1 MKLSRLKALLRREHW
16 VLASVLIVVAL
27 ILARAW
33 FVQVEQAD
41 FLQQQAQVRQVRLL
55 ELPASRGVIYDRHG
69 QVLALS
75 TPVADVWL
83 DPKQACPQIDALRPA
98 VEVLQRNWMALR
110 KRVLGRC
117 DSRFMYLQRQVI
129 PDVAQRIQAMK
140 IPGLYVTPTYK
151 RYYPQAEVAAHL
163 LGFTNIDDVGQAGL
177 EKVFDHW
184 LRGTPGQIRVIKDL
198 RGQVVDFYDT
208 VRPLKPGQDM
218 VLALDERIQY
228 FTYRALKR
236 AMIQHQARAAAAIVL
251 DARTGEILALA
262 SQPGYNPND
271 RSQIVPQRTRNHAV
285 SDLIEPGSTIKP
297 FVMAKALDV
306 GVVAA
311 DEQIDTSPGVLKVGA
326 HLVRDDTNKG
336 VLTLA
341 EIIKRSS
348 NVGISKIAL
357 RMQPQQMW
365 SLFHQLGLGRDSGLF
380 MHGEAMGQLRTA
392 DTWTAVDQA
401 WAAFGYGVQVNLLQ
415 LARAYVALANDG
427 ALLPLSLFKL
437 DHAPKAEVQV
447 LSAEAA
453 RSVRRM
459 MEAVTQKGGTAPD
472 AHVPGFSVAGKTGTV
487 HKSGGRGYTLD
498 RYRSL
503 FVGIIPADQPDMV
516 MVIMVDEPSRGIYY
530 GGKVAA
536 PIFSEVM
543 RQAVRLRNLVPD
555 RSE

>member
-27 ILARAW
+27 VLARAW

-311 DEQIDTSPGVLKVGA
+311 DEQIDTSPGVLKVGDR
-326 HLVRDDTNKG
+326 LVRDDTDKG
-336 VLTLA
+336 VLTLTG
-341 EIIKRSS
+341 IIKRSS

-365 SLFHQLGLGRDSGLF
+365 SLFHQLGL
-380 MHGEAMGQLRTA
+380 
-392 DTWTAVDQA
+392 
-401 WAAFGYGVQVNLLQ
+401 
-415 LARAYVALANDG
+415 
-427 ALLPLSLFKL
+427 
-437 DHAPKAEVQV
+437 
-447 LSAEAA
+447 
-453 RSVRRM
+453 
-459 MEAVTQKGGTAPD
+459 
-472 AHVPGFSVAGKTGTV
+472 
-487 HKSGGRGYTLD
+487 
-498 RYRSL
+498 
-503 FVGIIPADQPDMV
+503 
-516 MVIMVDEPSRGIYY
+516 
-530 GGKVAA
+530 
-536 PIFSEVM
+536 
-543 RQAVRLRNLVPD
+543 
-555 RSE
+555 

>member
-184 LRGTPGQIRVIKDL
+184 LRGTPGQIRVI
-198 RGQVVDFYDT
+198 
-208 VRPLKPGQDM
+208 
-218 VLALDERIQY
+218 
-228 FTYRALKR
+228 
-236 AMIQHQARAAAAIVL
+236 
-251 DARTGEILALA
+251 
-262 SQPGYNPND
+262 
-271 RSQIVPQRTRNHAV
+271 
-285 SDLIEPGSTIKP
+285 
-297 FVMAKALDV
+297 
-306 GVVAA
+306 
-311 DEQIDTSPGVLKVGA
+311 
-326 HLVRDDTNKG
+326 
-336 VLTLA
+336 
-341 EIIKRSS
+341 
-348 NVGISKIAL
+348 
-357 RMQPQQMW
+357 
-365 SLFHQLGLGRDSGLF
+365 
-380 MHGEAMGQLRTA
+380 
-392 DTWTAVDQA
+392 
-401 WAAFGYGVQVNLLQ
+401 
-415 LARAYVALANDG
+415 
-427 ALLPLSLFKL
+427 
-437 DHAPKAEVQV
+437 
-447 LSAEAA
+447 
-453 RSVRRM
+453 
-459 MEAVTQKGGTAPD
+459 
-472 AHVPGFSVAGKTGTV
+472 
-487 HKSGGRGYTLD
+487 
-498 RYRSL
+498 
-503 FVGIIPADQPDMV
+503 
-516 MVIMVDEPSRGIYY
+516 
-530 GGKVAA
+530 
-536 PIFSEVM
+536 
-543 RQAVRLRNLVPD
+543 
-555 RSE
+555 